1 MVGQKD
7 HRLAGVGLLEADAAQ
22 VCRLK
27 RVVLVAIEGDGL
39 VEEDPGRK
47 IYRCRVQS
55 PRVEVGLARVIKN
68 ARAWC
73 RIERRSKSR

>member
-1 MVGQKD
+1 VVGQKD

-47 IYRCRVQS
+47 IYRCRV
-55 PRVEVGLARVIKN
+55 
-68 ARAWC
+68 
-73 RIERRSKSR
+73 